1 MRGWRLRRIRDWLL
15 AIGIIVLLARLIV
28 GLDSFVPALD
38 GFATVAD
45 GDSLTLNG
53 ERIRLQ
59 GIDAPELDQF
69 CRRGEQTY
77 PCGREAR
84 NQLRK
89 FIGSG
94 TVTCKGSEKDRYGR
108 LLATCETEGTQ
119 LNKAMVESGWA
130 IAYGDYLVEEVK
142 ARSAGRGLWEGSFD
156 RPQEWR
162 AGNQSVLEQ
171 EAPQNWFYRIGAF
184 INEVLSALFR

>member
-1 MRGWRLRRIRDWLL
+1 M

-28 GLDSFVPALD
+28 GLDNFSPALE
-38 GFATVAD
+38 GFATVTD
-45 GDSLTLNG
+45 GDSLTLKG
-53 ERIRLQ
+53 ERIRLH
-59 GIDAPELDQF
+59 GIDAPELEQF
-69 CRRGEQTY
+69 CRRNEQTY
-77 PCGREAR
+77 ACGREAR
-84 NQLRK
+84 SQLQK

-94 TVTCKGSEKDRYGR
+94 TVACKGSEKDQYGR
-108 LLATCETEGTQ
+108 LLAVCETEGTE

-130 IAYGDYLVEEVK
+130 IAYGDYLVEEMK

-171 EAPQNWFYRIGAF
+171 GARQNWFYCIGAF
-184 INEVLSALFR
+184 IGEVLSAFFR